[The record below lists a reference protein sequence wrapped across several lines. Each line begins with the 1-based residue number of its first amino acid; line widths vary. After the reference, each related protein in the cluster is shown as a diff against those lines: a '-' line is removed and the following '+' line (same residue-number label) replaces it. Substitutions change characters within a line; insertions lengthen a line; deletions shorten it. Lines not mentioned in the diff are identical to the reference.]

1 MDSTEK
7 LKSKKSECGFLMW
20 GNVQNTAAPLQKE
33 YPEYP
38 TINKLRKVDKS
49 AECERPEER
58 DLAQMMELGLS
69 IKHAKIQKEWL
80 PIYEVI
86 CSEVLNMKDQR
97 DKIVNAACRR
107 EWENYMVDLLIGVV
121 QGLPKESECLPTLLK
136 ENKIDLSQLL
146 KEEAYCFL
154 AEYFNFRINEYFAKA
169 FTVEE

>member
-1 MDSTEK
+1 
-7 LKSKKSECGFLMW
+7 
-20 GNVQNTAAPLQKE
+20 
-33 YPEYP
+33 
-38 TINKLRKVDKS
+38 
-49 AECERPEER
+49 
-58 DLAQMMELGLS
+58 MMELGLS

-154 AEYFNFRINEYFAKA
+154 AECFNFRINEYFAKA